1 MHLGSQTHAHN
12 TQREHRVQ
20 SGDSEVKSIVGACMC
35 VCSARLGTRVVY
47 WAILAQHAGI
57 HNVARSWVRPVAWL
71 DSWK

>member
-20 SGDSEVKSIVGACMC
+20 SGDSEVKSIVCACMC
-35 VCSARLGTRVVY
+35 VCSAHLVTLVVY
-47 WAILAQHAGI
+47 WAILAEHTGI
-57 HNVARSWVRPVAWL
+57 RDVARM